1 MLVVLDAA
9 TLGDADIT
17 ALHHLSRE
25 LALPLQLYA
34 TTSDAQRQLRAMHAR
49 LLVVNKVVID
59 ASLLDKLPQLE
70 AIFVIATGMNTIDVT
85 AVAQRGIALYNCQ
98 DYAKAA
104 LSQHCFAMLL
114 HLVNN
119 IQALDQAVRHGAWS
133 QSPHFSY
140 LDAPITQLQGKTF
153 TVVGYGGLGQATAAL
168 AKAFGMHIC
177 IAERPDATRIRPGR
191 IAFELALAQAD
202 VLSLHCP
209 ATASTRHI
217 LNAERLAL
225 LKPSAIVLN
234 TARGDLIDEVALKA
248 ALLTRRIAGAALDV
262 LSVEPPP
269 ADHPLLDPQIPNLLI
284 TPHVAWAA
292 DQARAEV
299 VNQLCANIRHFMT
312 HVQPAIADVTP
323 PKGYERAI
331 PATPSTPSAAT
342 EMSCAYPRRL
352 C

>member
-9 TLGDADIT
+9 TLGDADVT
-17 ALHHLSRE
+17 SLHQLSQE

-34 TTSDAQRQLRAMHAR
+34 TTTHAQRQSRAASAR
-49 LLVVNKVVID
+49 LLVVNKVRID
-59 ASLLDKLPQLE
+59 AELLAQLPTLE
-70 AIFVIATGMNTIDVT
+70 AIFVLATGVNNIDVA
-85 AVAQRGIALYNCQ
+85 AVAKRGIALYNCQ

-133 QSPHFSY
+133 RSPHFSY
-140 LDAPITQLQGKTF
+140 LDLPISQLSGKTF

-177 IAERPDATRIRPGR
+177 IAERPNADHIRPGR
-191 IAFELALAQAD
+191 TEFHQALAQAD

-209 ATASTRHI
+209 SHASNKHM

-234 TARGDLIDEVALKA
+234 SARGDLIDEVALKA
-248 ALLTRRIAGAALDV
+248 ALLARRIAGAALDV

-292 DQARAEV
+292 DHARAEV

-312 HVQPAIADVTP
+312 QVRPDLAMPLHSVDTDV
-323 PKGYERAI
+323 A
-331 PATPSTPSAAT
+331 PATPLQRRTDDARRP
-342 EMSCAYPRRL
+342 YPRRL